1 MAGASQI
8 YLFRHGQT
16 DWNAQG
22 RFQGHTD
29 VPLNDTGR
37 AQARELAEKL
47 HKAALEAILSS
58 DLSRARETADI
69 VAARLAVPV
78 RSDPGLRE
86 AFLGEAQGMTY
97 DEIRV
102 RFGEDLTSRWR
113 SDHPTDADVSYPG
126 GEKASEVVRRS
137 FDAIQRFLEPGDY
150 SRVGVSTHG
159 GVIRRVMQ
167 SLRPPGSPPV
177 LIPNAVVYRLEF
189 FQGRWKILE

>member
-1 MAGASQI
+1 MSEVWI
-8 YLFRHGQT
+8 FRHGQT

-29 VPLNDTGR
+29 VPLNETGR
-37 AQARELAEKL
+37 AQARGLAEKL
-47 HKAALEAILSS
+47 KDSGIEAIVSS
-58 DLSRARETADI
+58 DLSRARETAEI
-69 VAARLAVPV
+69 VAALLAVPV
-78 RSDPGLRE
+78 FSDPDLRE

-97 DEIRV
+97 DEIRA

-126 GEKASEVVRRS
+126 GETAAQVVARS
-137 FDAIQRFLEPGDY
+137 FRAIERFLDRGEYGRIGI
-150 SRVGVSTHG
+150 SAHG

-177 LIPNAVVYRLEF
+177 LIPNAVVYRLERSA
-189 FQGRWKILE
+189 QGWRILE